1 MKGPIMMSDS
11 GPASMRFPG
20 LVIFFALLMLFSIC
34 GVSFGEDWA
43 TYRSDI
49 ARSGNTSETVGPE
62 LYLQWKYIPA
72 HKPKPAWPMP
82 SEELPRMHN
91 DNAYHIVIAD
101 GSAYFGSSTTDKVYS
116 IDVAKGEIRWM
127 FFAEGPV
134 RFAPTVYAGR
144 VYFGSDDGY
153 AYCLDGRDGSLLWKY
168 RPGPSSE
175 KIIGNGRMISLWP
188 VRTGVLADDGI
199 VYFAAGVFPYEG
211 LYICALKAD
220 DGSVVWKN
228 DTLGDRAHELEFG
241 GISPDGYPV
250 ASKDVLYIPSGRS
263 MPAGFDRHTG
273 EFLFYASPG
282 AKRGGTWALLDN
294 DRLISGV
301 DYSGVPDKV
310 AYDARTGR
318 SRGDAFAWF
327 PGIDMTVT
335 PDFSY
340 IVTEQGVYAINRKVY
355 TDAVSKT
362 ARLAGNRRTWES
374 QRDEFK
380 TKLSSADEDT
390 RAKFNESIDEL
401 SKKIADAAQEERT
414 LRGSSF
420 QWRYSG
426 KGLCSVILAGN
437 MLFVGGEGNVVGI
450 DAKTGKEVWKS
461 EVEGAAVGLAAS
473 GGSLIV
479 SSDEGPVY
487 CFGQTK
493 VSAVKEIKTQIK
505 ADPYPDDLLS
515 ETYKAA
521 AEHIITDSGVKKGD
535 ALVIDC
541 EWGRLAYELAKR
553 TELKIVG
560 LEKDS
565 DKLAVARKNFEAA
578 GLLGSRIVVEPW
590 DMESLPTYFANLI
603 VSDGMILKGETTGTS
618 EEGRRR
624 VAGILP
630 ACAEGV
636 SPSIDKLRQD
646 ARDTRGRDA
655 LATRRI
661 LRPWGGTACLSFHRD
676 GQVTWRK
683 YVRGP
688 LEGAGEWTQQFSDPQ
703 NTACSGDELV
713 YGPLGVLWFGEPGPL
728 GMVERHACAQSPVSM
743 DGRLFMEGEE
753 IITAADA
760 FNGTLLWKREIPG
773 AVRVMVKA
781 DSGNLVVTKDGLYV
795 AAYDKCY
802 RLDPETGQT
811 IREYEVPPSSDG
823 SPRRWGYISVVGNI
837 LYGSAAKAMREDY
850 GAIIKRFLE
859 NGRWKNIED
868 VPENYRDQYE
878 RSRKLYPEPIDLFR
892 AAQRSGAMYGS
903 MTAFASGG
911 EFLQKNAVTGNLMT
925 GDKVFAMDTETG
937 KLLWQ
942 RDGKKIA
949 DITIALG
956 DGKIFYADSG
966 ITDEQKDS
974 ALQKRRE
981 LIDGGIYK
989 EREGVLDDLKEKQE
1003 FLARKLK
1010 ENPSY
1015 SQKSQVQYLISSLR
1029 AELYQDEYP
1038 EEGTLTRDDADV
1050 RVVFAL
1056 NAKTGEQLW
1065 ESPVDL
1071 TGCCGDNMGA
1081 AYSSGLLLFFGNHGN
1096 HDAWRFIEGG
1106 LKWRRIMA
1114 LSAKDGKMAWSR
1126 ALNYRT
1132 RPVIV
1137 GDKIILE
1144 PQACELKTGE
1154 IIMRNHP
1161 ITGKQVPWEFLRPG
1175 HTCGITAASA
1185 KGLFYRSACT
1195 AFYDLEQDS
1204 GVTLFGAYR
1213 PGCAISLIPAGGV
1226 LLSQE
1231 AAAGCTCSYPVRCSM
1246 AMIRKPQRAQPWTVY
1261 VSPGEL
1267 TPVKHFAVNF
1277 GAPADRKDDEG
1288 TVWFSYPNPNTR
1300 SYTHF
1305 PNYGV
1310 KLDLKAQILPS
1321 MGYFCH
1327 DFKGLDITGTDKPW
1341 LFTSGCRGMTRCEIP
1356 LTDGAGED
1364 SAAYTYTVRL
1374 GFNAL
1379 PDDREGQRVFNIKLQ
1394 DKVVLEGFDIM
1405 ATAGNSNK
1413 AVVKEFKDIEAGS
1426 TLTLDLLA
1434 KPANPNV
1441 DQAPIINFIEVIR
1454 EDSTQVAGLLT
1465 AGD

>member
-1 MKGPIMMSDS
+1 
-11 GPASMRFPG
+11 MRFH
-20 LVIFFALLMLFSIC
+20 LLIIFFTFPILLFIC
-34 GVSFGEDWA
+34 SVGLGEDWA
-43 TYRSDI
+43 TFRSDI
-49 ARSGNTSETVGPE
+49 TRSGNTSETIGPE
-62 LYLQWKYIPA
+62 LFLQWKYIPA

-91 DNAYHIVIAD
+91 DNAYHVVIAD

-116 IDVAKGEIRWM
+116 INVAKGEIRWVS
-127 FFAEGPV
+127 FAEGPI
-134 RFAPTVYAGR
+134 RFAPTVYAR
-144 VYFGSDDGY
+144 RIYFGSDDGY
-153 AYCLDGRDGSLLWKY
+153 VYCLNSKDGSLVWKY
-168 RPGPSSE
+168 RPGPSGE

-188 VRTGVLADDGI
+188 IRTGVLADEGV

-263 MPAGFDRHTG
+263 MPAGLDRHTG

-301 DYSGVPDKV
+301 DYSGKPDKV
-310 AYDARTGR
+310 TYDAKSGR
-318 SRGDAFAWF
+318 HRGDAFAWF

-335 PDFSY
+335 PEFSY

-355 TDAVSKT
+355 ADAVNKS
-362 ARLAGNRRTWES
+362 ARLAQDRQTWES

-390 RAKFNESIDEL
+390 CAKLNDSIDEL
-401 SKKIADAAQEERT
+401 SKKIADAAQEERR

-426 KGLCSVILAGN
+426 KGLCSVILAGDI
-437 MLFVGGEGNVVGI
+437 LFAGGEDIVVGI

-461 EVEGAAVGLAAS
+461 DIEGAAVGLAAS

-493 VSAVKEIKTQIK
+493 IAAVKEIKTQIK
-505 ADPYPDDLLS
+505 ANPYPDDSLN
-515 ETYKAA
+515 EMYKAA
-521 AEHIITDSGVKKGD
+521 AEHIIVDSGIKKGY
-535 ALVIDC
+535 ALVLDC
-541 EWGRLAYELAKR
+541 EQGHLAYELAKR

-560 LEKDS
+560 LEKDTK
-565 DKLAVARKNFEAA
+565 KLAIARKNLEAA
-578 GLLGSRIVVEPW
+578 GLLGSRVVVEPW
-590 DMESLPTYFANLI
+590 EMESLPTYFANLI
-603 VSDGMILKGETTGTS
+603 VSDGMILTGETTGTS
-618 EEGRRR
+618 EEG
-624 VAGILP
+624 
-630 ACAEGV
+630 
-636 SPSIDKLRQD
+636 
-646 ARDTRGRDA
+646 
-655 LATRRI
+655 RRI

-688 LEGAGEWTQQFSDPQ
+688 LEGTGEWTQQYCDPQ

-753 IITAADA
+753 VISAVDA

-773 AVRVMVKA
+773 AVRVHVKA

-802 RLDPETGQT
+802 RLDLDTGEI

-823 SPRRWGYISVVGNI
+823 SPRRWGYISVVDNI

-859 NGRWKNIED
+859 NGKWKNIED
-868 VPENYRDQYE
+868 VPEDYRGQYE

-903 MTAFASGG
+903 MTAFAGGG
-911 EFLQKNAVTGNLMT
+911 EFLQKNAVTNNLMA

-937 KLLWQ
+937 ELLWQ
-942 RDGKKIA
+942 HDGKKIA
-949 DITIALG
+949 DIAILLG
-956 DGKIFYADSG
+956 DGKIFFADSG
-966 ITDEQKDS
+966 ITDEQKSS
-974 ALQKRRE
+974 ALQSRRE
-981 LIDGGIYK
+981 LIDKGIYK
-989 EREGVLDDLKEKQE
+989 EREGVLDELKEKQE
-1003 FLARKLK
+1003 FLAQKLK

-1015 SQKSQVQYLISSLR
+1015 KQKSQVQYLISSLR
-1029 AELYQDEYP
+1029 AELYQDEHP
-1038 EEGTLTRDDADV
+1038 EGTLTRDDADV
-1050 RVVFAL
+1050 RLVVAL
-1056 NAKTGEQLW
+1056 DAKTGEQLW

-1071 TGCCGDNMGA
+1071 TGCCGDKMGT

-1096 HDAWRFIEGG
+1096 HDAWRFVQGG
-1106 LKWRRIMA
+1106 LKWRRITA
-1114 LSAKDGKMAWSR
+1114 LSTEDGKMAWSR

-1154 IIMRNHP
+1154 IIMRDHP

-1195 AFYDLEQDS
+1195 AFYDLEQDN
-1204 GVTLFGAYR
+1204 GVTIFGAYR

-1231 AAAGCTCSYPVRCSM
+1231 AAAGCTCSYPVRCSL

-1261 VSPGEL
+1261 VSPGKL

-1288 TVWFSYPNPNTR
+1288 TVWFCYPNPNTS

-1327 DFKGLDITGTDKPW
+1327 DFKGLDITDTDKPW
-1341 LFTSGCRGMTRCEIP
+1341 LFTSGCRGITRCEIP
-1356 LTDGAGED
+1356 LTD
-1364 SAAYTYTVRL
+1364 SAAENSAVYTVRL

-1379 PDDREGQRVFNIKLQ
+1379 PDDREGSRVFDIKLQ
-1394 DKVVLEGFDIM
+1394 DKVVLENFDIM
-1405 ATAGNSNK
+1405 ATAGKANK
-1413 AVVKEFKDIEAGS
+1413 AVVKEFKDIEAGNV
-1426 TLTLDLLA
+1426 LTLDLLA
-1434 KPANPNV
+1434 KPANPNA
-1441 DQAPIINFIEVIR
+1441 DQAPIINFIEVIK
-1454 EDSTQVAGLLT
+1454 EDSRQFAGLLA